1 MQKKWFMTSG
11 YFGRYLINIYAQIGN
26 LKCIIHN
33 KCKMHKSYYK
43 NRNKCK
49 RVNKGLLHNFCIKS
63 KHKTQLSRLLSINK

>member
-43 NRNKCK
+43 NRNKCNI
-49 RVNKGLLHNFCIKS
+49 VIK
-63 KHKTQLSRLLSINK
+63 